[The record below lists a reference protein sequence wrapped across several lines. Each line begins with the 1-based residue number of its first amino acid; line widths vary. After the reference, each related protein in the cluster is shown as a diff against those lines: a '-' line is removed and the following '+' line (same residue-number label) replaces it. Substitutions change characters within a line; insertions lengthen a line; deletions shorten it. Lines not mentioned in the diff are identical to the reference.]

1 MSDNNFKLV
10 TLVLFFPI
18 FINCMTISVKDSI
31 TYDSDF
37 EYIKLSNDFIIES
50 TLKITLNDSVIY
62 PIYTVPIEGKIFLN
76 NIPQN
81 SLLIIEYD
89 CLKKN
94 IPYIVGPKWKDFP
107 NLDTLNIFE
116 DSKEHFEKKFCS
128 RYHSNNIFIRKF
140 FQELIFISLW
150 RIGFSR
156 WCPNGIKWKDPKKY
170 KY

>member
-31 TYDSDF
+31 IYDSDAK
-37 EYIKLSNDFIIES
+37 YIKLSNDFIIIS
-50 TLKITLNDSVIY
+50 TLKIILNDSTIY
-62 PIYTVPIEGKIFLN
+62 PKYAVPIEGKIFLN

-94 IPYIVGPKWKDFP
+94 IPFIVGPKWKVF
-107 NLDTLNIFE
+107 LL
-116 DSKEHFEKKFCS
+116 
-128 RYHSNNIFIRKF
+128 
-140 FQELIFISLW
+140 
-150 RIGFSR
+150 
-156 WCPNGIKWKDPKKY
+156 
-170 KY
+170 

>member
-31 TYDSDF
+31 TYDSDSK
-37 EYIKLSNDFIIES
+37 YIKLSNDFIIES

-62 PIYTVPIEGKIFLN
+62 PIYAVPIEGKIFLN

-89 CLKKN
+89 CLKK
-94 IPYIVGPKWKDFP
+94 
-107 NLDTLNIFE
+107 IF
-116 DSKEHFEKKFCS
+116 
-128 RYHSNNIFIRKF
+128 
-140 FQELIFISLW
+140 
-150 RIGFSR
+150 RI
-156 WCPNGIKWKDPKKY
+156 
-170 KY
+170 

>member
-31 TYDSDF
+31 TYDLDSK
-37 EYIKLSNDFIIES
+37 YIKLSNDFIIES

-62 PIYTVPIEGKIFLN
+62 PIFTFPTEGKVFLN

-89 CLKKN
+89 CLKEN
-94 IPYIVGPKWKDFP
+94 IPYIVGPNGK
-107 NLDTLNIFE
+107 IF
-116 DSKEHFEKKFCS
+116 
-128 RYHSNNIFIRKF
+128 
-140 FQELIFISLW
+140 LL
-150 RIGFSR
+150 
-156 WCPNGIKWKDPKKY
+156 
-170 KY
+170 